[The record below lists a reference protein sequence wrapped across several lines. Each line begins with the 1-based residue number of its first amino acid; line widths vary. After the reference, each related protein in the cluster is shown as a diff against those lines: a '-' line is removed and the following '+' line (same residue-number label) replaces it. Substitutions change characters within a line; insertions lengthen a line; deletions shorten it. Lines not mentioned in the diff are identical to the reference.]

1 MAKAQAKPALG
12 REFRWLWAAY
22 TVSILGTWLAFDAFA
37 LIAVLALDTG
47 PAGVSALAAIGP
59 AVAAVVA
66 VPLGP
71 WMEFRYKRPV
81 MIGMDVVRCVA
92 LLTIPLA
99 YALDVLSFAQLLVV
113 SVVVG
118 AADIAFTAASGA
130 TLKALVPSDQLLAA
144 NGRFESTMW
153 TATLVGPP
161 LGGAAV
167 GMFGPVLTVAA
178 NAVSF
183 LLSALGIR
191 AIGGSEA
198 APARKQDHPP
208 ARLGDGFRFLLGHR
222 ELRPLFLNT
231 VLVNALIMTSAP
243 LLAVLMLGP
252 LGFAPWQYGLA
263 FAVPCLGGLLGS
275 RLARRL
281 VPRYGEQRVLLVAGV
296 LRVCWPV
303 GLAFVH
309 SGTSGLVL
317 VMVVEFGLITCA
329 AVYSPVLATRRL
341 AALPTDHVSRVLAA
355 WSVAS
360 KGTTAVL
367 TAAWGLL
374 AAVIGPREALGV
386 SGVLLL
392 ATPLLLGWGRL
403 RRAFSSAPPLP
414 ETGGSAPGP
423 PASELRSDLL
433 KRRRG

>member
-1 MAKAQAKPALG
+1 MGVSKAALG
-12 REFRWLWAAY
+12 REFHWLWAAY
-22 TVSILGTWLAFDAFA
+22 TVSIFGTWLAFDAFA
-37 LIAVLALDTG
+37 LIAVLVLHAG
-47 PAGVSALAAIGP
+47 PAGVSALAAVGP
-59 AVAAVVA
+59 AVAALVA

-71 WMEFRYKRPV
+71 WMEFRRKRPV

-92 LLTIPLA
+92 LLTVPLA
-99 YALDVLSFAQLLVV
+99 YALDVLSLVQLLLV

-118 AADIAFTAASGA
+118 AADIAFSAASGA
-130 TLKALVPSDQLLAA
+130 TLKALVPREQLLAA

-167 GMFGPVLTVAA
+167 GVFGPVLTVVA

-183 LLSALGIR
+183 LLSAVGIR
-191 AIGGSEA
+191 AIGRDEE
-198 APARKQDHPP
+198 PP
-208 ARLGDGFRFLLGHR
+208 AHAAEKERARIGDGFRFLWAHPT
-222 ELRPLFLNT
+222 LRPLFLNT
-231 VLVNALIMTSAP
+231 VLVNALIMTGAP

-281 VPRYGEQRVLLVAGV
+281 VPRYGEGRVLRVAGV
-296 LRVCWPV
+296 LRVCWPI
-303 GLAFVH
+303 GLVFVH
-309 SGTSGLVL
+309 GGVSGLLL
-317 VMVVEFGLITCA
+317 VMVVEVGLITCS
-329 AVYSPVLATRRL
+329 AVFSPVLATRRL
-341 AALPTDHVSRVLAA
+341 AELPADHVTRVLAA
-355 WSVAS
+355 WSVTV

-367 TAAWGLL
+367 TAAWGVL
-374 AAVIGPREALGV
+374 AALVGPREALAV

-392 ATPLLLGWGRL
+392 VTPVLLVGRW
-403 RRAFSSAPPLP
+403 APAAGSFPTPPLP
-414 ETGGSAPGP
+414 ETGSPP
-423 PASELRSDLL
+423 RTPASELRSDLL

>member
-1 MAKAQAKPALG
+1 MGLKGGRKVVTHAQKGVKHAKQGVNGQALG
-12 REFRWLWAAY
+12 PAFRRLWGAY
-22 TVSILGTWLAFDAFA
+22 AVSIFGTWLAFDAFA
-37 LIAVLALDTG
+37 LIAVLVLHTG
-47 PAGVSALAAIGP
+47 PAGVSALAAVGP

-71 WMEFRYKRPV
+71 WMEFRRKRPV
-81 MIGMDVVRCVA
+81 MIGMDAVRCA
-92 LLTIPLA
+92 SLLTVPLA
-99 YALDVLSFAQLLVV
+99 YVLDVLTLAQLLVV

-130 TLKALVPSDQLLAA
+130 TLKALVPRDQLLAA

-161 LGGAAV
+161 VGGAVV
-167 GMFGPVLTVAA
+167 GIFGPVLTVAV

-191 AIGGSEA
+191 AIGGDEEPPAHA
-198 APARKQDHPP
+198 AAKGR
-208 ARLGDGFRFLLGHR
+208 ARLGDGFRFLWAHPA
-222 ELRPLFLNT
+222 LRPLFLNT
-231 VLVNALIMTSAP
+231 VLVNALIMTGAP

-281 VPRYGEQRVLLVAGV
+281 VPRYGEDKVLRTAGV
-296 LRVCWPV
+296 LRACWPL

-309 SGTSGLVL
+309 SGASGLAL
-317 VMVVEFGLITCA
+317 VMAVEFALITCA

-341 AALPTDHVSRVLAA
+341 TALPADHVTRVLSA
-355 WSVAS
+355 WSVAA

-367 TAAWGLL
+367 VAVWGLL
-374 AAVIGPREALGV
+374 AALVGPRAALAV
-386 SGVLLL
+386 AGVLLL
-392 ATPLLLGWGRL
+392 ATPLLLPRPA
-403 RRAFSSAPPLP
+403 RAG
-414 ETGGSAPGP
+414 TR
-423 PASELRSDLL
+423 ELTSP
-433 KRRRG
+433 